1 MTKAYRDIVICT
13 PLVEEN
19 PVPNRKTSSGG
30 PYRKMFTRI
39 GGMPATF
46 DLLWGMKKNASDPE
60 PSPKLTAN
68 GVVQPLRILI
78 WKRDG
83 STKRANKVMT
93 LPRNEEHVLQ

>member
-19 PVPNRKTSSGG
+19 PVPNRKTFPREGFTE
-30 PYRKMFTRI
+30 KMFTRI
-39 GGMPATF
+39 GGMPAAF
-46 DLLWGMKKNASDPE
+46 DLLWGMKKNASDSE

-78 WKRDG
+78 WKRG
-83 STKRANKVMT
+83 RK
-93 LPRNEEHVLQ
+93 H